1 MATSLLSQLKEM
13 TTVVA
18 DTGDLEAIRRF
29 QPQDA
34 TTNPS
39 LILQAAQQEE
49 RRARLASI
57 AKESTDLDDAVD
69 RVAVDIGSEISKL
82 VPGYVSPAVRARL
95 SFDRDAPVA
104 NAPSMRRRDHR
115 TGCGLRR
122 AGRQRRN
129 RDRCDKSCNSCFK

>member
-82 VPGYVSPAVRARL
+82 AMCRQKSVPASRL
-95 SFDRDAPVA
+95 TVMP
-104 NAPSMRRRDHR
+104 PLPKR
-115 TGCGLRR
+115 TR
-122 AGRQRRN
+122 
-129 RDRCDKSCNSCFK
+129 

>member
-39 LILQAAQQEE
+39 HPFKLLSRKSAALAWQASPK
-49 RRARLASI
+49 RAPI
-57 AKESTDLDDAVD
+57 STT
-69 RVAVDIGSEISKL
+69 R
-82 VPGYVSPAVRARL
+82 
-95 SFDRDAPVA
+95 
-104 NAPSMRRRDHR
+104 
-115 TGCGLRR
+115 
-122 AGRQRRN
+122 
-129 RDRCDKSCNSCFK
+129 